1 MTCEFFYRE
10 DSYGMNKKIHSK
22 SIGAFTLIEMIGVLA
37 IVGILAA
44 VVAPRVTE
52 ALRDG
57 RISSALAT
65 VQAIKSASDRYL
77 DSFRVF
83 PPDTTV
89 AALTPQGTAY
99 VRSYG
104 DKGTLAAGTTT
115 FGDILLGQGKL
126 EKMNFDI
133 GNRTTNAL
141 APAPAAELTGDIT
154 QLASGGTFAT
164 ARAMSVTTQVPGG
177 VFTPAKQRDIP
188 HRVVFVHIPGLPLQ
202 EAVALK
208 TKVDGPFP
216 IEQIPTG
223 NLSLLQKATG
233 GTFNPSE
240 EPLTRGNCRLKLAS
254 GTVGDAASTYDAYVY
269 VSHD

>member
-1 MTCEFFYRE
+1 MKQNLR
-10 DSYGMNKKIHSK
+10 NKSN
-22 SIGAFTLIEMIGVLA
+22 GAFTLIEMIGVLA

-104 DKGTLAAGTTT
+104 DKETLAAGTTT

-133 GNRTTNAL
+133 GTRTTDAL
-141 APAPAAELTGDIT
+141 APAPASDLAGDIT
-154 QLASGGTFAT
+154 GLASGGTFAT

-216 IEQIPTG
+216 IEQIPAG
-223 NLSLLQKATG
+223 NLDLLTKATG
-233 GTFNPSE
+233 AYNVNE

-254 GTVGDAASTYDAYVY
+254 GAVGDAASTYDAYVY

>member
-1 MTCEFFYRE
+1 MKQIIR
-10 DSYGMNKKIHSK
+10 NKSN
-22 SIGAFTLIEMIGVLA
+22 GAFTLIEMIGVLA

-57 RISSALAT
+57 RVSSALAT
-65 VQAIKSASDRYL
+65 AQAVKSASDRYL

-89 AALTPQGTAY
+89 AALTPEGQPY

-104 DKGTLAAGTTT
+104 DKASLVAGTTT

-126 EKMNFDI
+126 EKMNIDI
-133 GNRTTNAL
+133 GNRSTNTL
-141 APAPAAELTGDIT
+141 VPAPSANIGTDIT
-154 QLASGGTFAT
+154 DLASAGTFAT
-164 ARAMSVTTQVPGG
+164 VRAMTVSNAVAGG
-177 VFTPAKQRDIP
+177 VFTPAKQRDLP
-188 HRVVFVHIPGLPLQ
+188 HRVVFMHIPGLPLQ

-216 IEQIPTG
+216 VTQIPAG
-223 NLSLLQKATG
+223 NLDVVTKATA
-233 GTFNPSE
+233 TSTAAQIANE
-240 EPLTRGNCRLKLAS
+240 EPLRRGNCRLKLAT
-254 GTVGDAASTYDAYVY
+254 GTIGQLNSTYDAYVY
-269 VSHD
+269 ISHD

>member
-1 MTCEFFYRE
+1 MKQILR
-10 DSYGMNKKIHSK
+10 NKSH
-22 SIGAFTLIEMIGVLA
+22 GAFTLIEMIGVLA

-57 RISSALAT
+57 RVSSALAT

-89 AALTPQGTAY
+89 AALTPQGTPY

-104 DKGTLAAGTTT
+104 DKQSLTAGTST

-133 GNRTTNAL
+133 GNRTTDAL
-141 APAPAAELTGDIT
+141 APAPAPSLAGDIT
-154 QLASGGTFAT
+154 GLASAGTFAT
-164 ARAMSVTTQVPGG
+164 ARAMAVTTQVPGG

-216 IEQIPTG
+216 IEQIPAG
-223 NLSLLQKATG
+223 NLDLLTKATG
-233 GTFNPSE
+233 AYNVNE

>member
-1 MTCEFFYRE
+1 MKQILK
-10 DSYGMNKKIHSK
+10 NKTN
-22 SIGAFTLIEMIGVLA
+22 GAFTLIEMIGVLA

-65 VQAIKSASDRYL
+65 VQAVKSASDRYL

-83 PPDTTV
+83 PTDTSV

-104 DKGTLAAGTTT
+104 DKASLTAATTT

-126 EKMNFDI
+126 EKMNLDI

-141 APAPAAELTGDIT
+141 APAAAGTLAGDINAG
-154 QLASGGTFAT
+154 LAIGGTFPT
-164 ARAMSVTTQVPGG
+164 VRSMSVATQVAGG
-177 VFTPAKQRDIP
+177 VFTPVKQRDIP
-188 HRVVFVHIPGLPLQ
+188 HRVVFTHIPGLPLQ

-216 IEQIPTG
+216 IDQIPAG
-223 NLSLLQKATG
+223 NLSVVTKGTG
-233 GTFNPSE
+233 AFNANE
-240 EPLTRGNCRLKLAS
+240 EPLTRGNCRLRLAS
-254 GTVGDAASTYDAYVY
+254 GTLGSAESTYDAYVY

>member
-1 MTCEFFYRE
+1 MKQNLR
-10 DSYGMNKKIHSK
+10 NKSN
-22 SIGAFTLIEMIGVLA
+22 GAFTLIEMIGVLA

-57 RISSALAT
+57 RVSSALAT

-83 PPDTTV
+83 PADTTV
-89 AALTPQGTAY
+89 AALTPEGTAY

-104 DKGTLAAGTTT
+104 DKASTTAATTT

-133 GNRTTNAL
+133 GTRSTTTL
-141 APAPAAELTGDIT
+141 APLPAATLAGDIVAG
-154 QLASGGTFAT
+154 LATGGTFST
-164 ARAMSVTTQVPGG
+164 ARAMQVTTEVAGG
-177 VFTPAKQRDIP
+177 VFTPTKQRDIP

-216 IEQIPTG
+216 IEQIPAG
-223 NLSLLQKATG
+223 NLDLLTKATA
-233 GTFNPSE
+233 TSTAAQIATE
-240 EPLTRGNCRLKLAS
+240 EPLRRGNCRLRLAS
-254 GTVGDAASTYDAYVY
+254 GTLGDVASTYDAYVY

>member
-1 MTCEFFYRE
+1 MKQILR
-10 DSYGMNKKIHSK
+10 NKSN
-22 SIGAFTLIEMIGVLA
+22 GAFTLIEMIGVLA

-65 VQAIKSASDRYL
+65 AQAVKSASDRYL

-83 PPDTTV
+83 PTDTSV
-89 AALTPQGTAY
+89 AALTPEGTPY

-104 DKGTLAAGTTT
+104 DKASLTAETTT

-126 EKMNFDI
+126 EKMNIDI
-133 GNRTTNAL
+133 GTRSTTTL
-141 APAPAAELTGDIT
+141 APAPAANLAGDIT
-154 QLASGGTFAT
+154 AGLATGGTFAT
-164 ARAMSVTTQVPGG
+164 VRSMSVQTEVPGG

-188 HRVVFVHIPGLPLQ
+188 HRVVFMHIPGLPLQ

-216 IEQIPTG
+216 IEQIPAG

-233 GTFNPSE
+233 VFNVNE
-240 EPLTRGNCRLKLAS
+240 EPLTRGNCRLRLAS
-254 GTVGDAASTYDAYVY
+254 GALGDVASTYDAYVY
-269 VSHD
+269 ISHD

>member
-1 MTCEFFYRE
+1 MKQILR
-10 DSYGMNKKIHSK
+10 NKSN
-22 SIGAFTLIEMIGVLA
+22 GAFTLIEMIGVLA

-57 RISSALAT
+57 RVSSALAT
-65 VQAIKSASDRYL
+65 AQAVKSASDRYL

-89 AALTPQGTAY
+89 AALTPEGQPY

-104 DKGTLAAGTTT
+104 DKASLVANTTT

-126 EKMNFDI
+126 EKMNIDI
-133 GNRTTNAL
+133 GTRETNSL
-141 APAPAAELTGDIT
+141 APAPASALTTDVT
-154 QLASGGTFAT
+154 ELASPGTFAT
-164 ARAMSVTTQVPGG
+164 VRAMTVSNAVAGG
-177 VFTPAKQRDIP
+177 VFTPAKQRDLP
-188 HRVVFVHIPGLPLQ
+188 HRVIFMHIPGLPLQ

-216 IEQIPTG
+216 VTQIPAG
-223 NLSLLQKATG
+223 NLDVVTKATANS
-233 GTFNPSE
+233 TAAQIAQE
-240 EPLTRGNCRLKLAS
+240 EPLRRGNCRLKLAS
-254 GTVGDAASTYDAYVY
+254 GTLGALNSTYDAYVY
-269 VSHD
+269 ISHD